1 MKHLLYIFL
10 ALLPM
15 IAPAQDTTTGPPVYT
30 FPHFPGGQ
38 QALVEYLS
46 DNVQYPEKAIQ
57 DSIEGRVVCKFSIQA
72 DLFPSNIRITRS
84 SGYALLDEEAL
95 RVIRSMPQWECES
108 DTSEHNFQPDFTY
121 EYTLPI
127 NFELH

>member
-1 MKHLLYIFL
+1 MKRLLPFLLAGLPFL
-10 ALLPM
+10 AQ
-15 IAPAQDTTTGPPVYT
+15 AQDTTSGPPVYT
-30 FPHFPGGQ
+30 FPHFPGGR

-46 DNVQYPEKAIQ
+46 DNVQYPEQAMK

-72 DLFPSNIRITRS
+72 DLFPSDIRVVHS
-84 SGYALLDEEAL
+84 SGSALLDEEAL
-95 RVIRSMPQWECES
+95 RVIHSMPQWESES
-108 DTSEHNFQPDFTY
+108 DTCEHNFPPDFTY